1 MNGLLVF
8 VVFFPA
14 VAAGVVMFTV
24 PRESENQAKWLALM
38 ATMTS
43 FVGSIILL
51 FAFDR
56 HPGEATG
63 SQFQFESVATWVD
76 AAKAGFDV
84 QFHMGVDGLGIT
96 MVLLTTFLF
105 VIATLIS
112 FGIKLRTKEY
122 FIWILALET
131 GVLGVFTSLDLIM
144 FFLFWEV
151 ELLPM
156 YMLISVWGSGR
167 KEYSAMKFLLYTI
180 AGSAFMLVGFLV
192 MGLSAEP
199 VHTFDMVRLQQSTIG
214 TGLLPLWMIF
224 GCIFIAFAVKLPMFP
239 FHTWLPD
246 AHTDAPTAVSVILA
260 GVLLKMGG
268 YGILRILVT
277 LMPTTAKDY
286 GVWLATLAAISVIYG
301 AVLTIRQKD
310 LKRLVAYSSVS
321 HMGYVLL
328 GISALGHVSLNGA
341 ALQMFTHGTI
351 TGLLFVMVGII
362 YDRAHT
368 RDIDQLSGLAH
379 TMPLAATTLVIAG
392 LAALGLPALSGFVAE
407 LLIFLG
413 SFDTYMVPT
422 IVAVFGILLSAGY
435 ITWMIQRVLFGEKNE
450 KWAHLPDA
458 NQWWEQ
464 VPMAALVLVIVTVG
478 IRPSL
483 VVDVLDTGMINIVKV
498 LS

>member
-1 MNGLLVF
+1 MSGILVF
-8 VVFFPA
+8 TVFFPA
-14 VAAGVVMFTV
+14 VAAAVIALTAE
-24 PRESENQAKWLALM
+24 RESETQAKWLALI
-38 ATMTS
+38 ATLTTFITS
-43 FVGSIILL
+43 LILVL
-51 FAFDR
+51 AFDR
-56 HPGEATG
+56 SPGLPSSDA
-63 SQFQFESVATWVD
+63 FQFDSQATWID
-76 AAKAGFDV
+76 AATAGFDV

-96 MVLLTTFLF
+96 MVFLTTFLF

-112 FGIKLRTKEY
+112 FGVKLRTKEY
-122 FIWILALET
+122 FIWLLALET

-167 KEYSAMKFLLYTI
+167 KEYSAMKFLLYTV

-192 MGLSAEP
+192 MGFSAEP
-199 VHTFDMVRLQQSTIG
+199 TPTFDMVALQQSTI
-214 TGLLPLWMIF
+214 TDTLLPLWVIF
-224 GCIFIAFAVKLPMFP
+224 GFIFIAFAVKLPMFP

-268 YGILRILVT
+268 YGILRILIT
-277 LMPTTAKDY
+277 LMPQTAEDY
-286 GVWLATLAAISVIYG
+286 GAWLATLAAISVIYG
-301 AVLTIRQKD
+301 ALLTLRQKD

-379 TMPLAATTLVIAG
+379 TMPLAATVMIIAG
-392 LAALGLPALSGFVAE
+392 LASLGLPARSGFVAE
-407 LLIFLG
+407 MMVFLG
-413 SFDTYMVPT
+413 SFDKYTAPT
-422 IVAVFGILLSAGY
+422 IASVVGILLAAGY
-435 ITWMIQRVLFGEKNE
+435 ITWMVQRVFFGPRNE
-450 KWAHLPDA
+450 RWASLPDA
-458 NQWWEQ
+458 NNWWEQ
-464 VPMAALVLVIVTVG
+464 VPMAALVVVIIGVG
-478 IRPSL
+478 IYPAV
-483 VVDVLDTGMINIVKV
+483 VVDFLDTGIVNIVGA